1 MTPVGITAQDQGK
14 EFLSLINYLVKI
26 SNVGVTTITYDWRKV
41 QRGDFIASKNSDGV

>member
-1 MTPVGITAQDQGK
+1 MMTPVGITAQDQ
-14 EFLSLINYLVKI
+14 VKI